1 MNISARIIEDLCS
14 IGNLQHRLC
23 CSFFSQNPIYNNKKR
38 FMPLQQYKKRLKTS
52 FFIALCF
59 FATSCGSPTVP
70 NALLSLIE
78 RGSIKVGT
86 LYGAATY
93 YNGAEG
99 PQGFEYELLAGFS
112 DYVGVTLDLYPF
124 YSYDAMLEQLAE
136 GNLDIVATGDA
147 VTDTLLMRFT
157 YGPAYQTVAQHLVYR
172 AGTTRPR
179 ELNSL
184 VEPVVTVSGSSQAQL
199 LAVLNNT
206 SESLLVTTEDSDAE
220 ELLQKV
226 ATGDIAYTLAD
237 SNRLALQRRRHPN
250 LAVGLTL
257 REEMPMA
264 WALNPELD
272 DSIKAAIIEYFGT
285 VHQSGWFTVLEEKYF
300 GHIRQFD
307 YVDSRAFN
315 QSAESLLKDYKSM
328 FQQYAGDLDWRL
340 LAAMSYQESHWDP
353 DAISRTGVRGLMM
366 LTMDTANDWDVE
378 DRTDAEQ
385 SIRGGSR
392 YFASLLGRIPAR
404 IGDPDRTWMAMAAY
418 NLGLGHLEDAR
429 ILTERQGGNPDLWV
443 DVKQR
448 LPQLRQKKYY
458 RTTRYGYARGDEA
471 LQYVDNIR
479 RYYDSLLWLDEQG
492 RI

>member
-1 MNISARIIEDLCS
+1 MRSP
-14 IGNLQHRLC
+14 G
-23 CSFFSQNPIYNNKKR
+23 
-38 FMPLQQYKKRLKTS
+38 YKKRLKIT
-52 FFIALCF
+52 FVIVLCLIT
-59 FATSCGSPTVP
+59 TSCGTPSVP
-70 NALLSLIE
+70 NALALLLE
-78 RGSIKVGT
+78 RGSLKVGT

-99 PQGFEYELLAGFS
+99 PQGFEYELLAGFA

-124 YSYDAMLEQLAE
+124 YSYDAMLAQLSE

-147 VTDTLLMRFT
+147 VTESLLSTFA
-157 YGPAYQTVAQHLVYR
+157 YGPAYQTVKQYLVFQ
-172 AGTTRPR
+172 AGTPRPR
-179 ELNSL
+179 DINLLTS
-184 VEPVVTVSGSSQAQL
+184 PVVTVSGSSQAQL
-199 LAVLNNT
+199 LSGFSGLT
-206 SESLLVTTEDSDAE
+206 ESQRVTTEDSDAE
-220 ELLQKV
+220 ELLQQV
-226 ATGDIAYTLAD
+226 ADGEIAYTLAD

-250 LAVGLTL
+250 LAVALTL
-257 REEMPMA
+257 ETDMPMA
-264 WALNPELD
+264 WALNPNQD
-272 DSIKAAIIEYFGT
+272 DSVKAALVEYFGT

-315 QSAESLLKDYKSM
+315 KSAETVLKQYKSM
-328 FQQYAGDLDWRL
+328 FEQYSGDLDWRL

-353 DAISRTGVRGLMM
+353 DAVSRTGVRGLMM

-385 SIRGGSR
+385 SIRGGAR
-392 YFASLLGRIPAR
+392 YFSSLLGRIPAR
-404 IGDPDRTWMAMAAY
+404 IGEPDKTWMAMAAY
-418 NLGLGHLEDAR
+418 NIGLGHLEDAR
-429 ILTERQGGNPDLWV
+429 VLTERQGGNPDLWV

-479 RYYDSLLWLDEQG
+479 RYYDSLLWLDQQG
-492 RI
+492 KI

>member
-1 MNISARIIEDLCS
+1 M
-14 IGNLQHRLC
+14 
-23 CSFFSQNPIYNNKKR
+23 
-38 FMPLQQYKKRLKTS
+38 
-52 FFIALCF
+52 
-59 FATSCGSPTVP
+59 
-70 NALLSLIE
+70 
-78 RGSIKVGT
+78 
-86 LYGAATY
+86 
-93 YNGAEG
+93 
-99 PQGFEYELLAGFS
+99 
-112 DYVGVTLDLYPF
+112 
-124 YSYDAMLEQLAE
+124 
-136 GNLDIVATGDA
+136 
-147 VTDTLLMRFT
+147 
-157 YGPAYQTVAQHLVYR
+157 
-172 AGTTRPR
+172 
-179 ELNSL
+179 
-184 VEPVVTVSGSSQAQL
+184 
-199 LAVLNNT
+199 
-206 SESLLVTTEDSDAE
+206 
-220 ELLQKV
+220 
-226 ATGDIAYTLAD
+226 
-237 SNRLALQRRRHPN
+237 
-250 LAVGLTL
+250 
-257 REEMPMA
+257 
-264 WALNPELD
+264 
-272 DSIKAAIIEYFGT
+272 
-285 VHQSGWFTVLEEKYF
+285 HQSGWFTVLEEKYF